1 MSAGPPILNSPAS
14 KESEYAHA
22 LVHRKEGG
30 HLGELGMV
38 GWDNACYWF
47 GRTSYHDNFPE
58 VRELIFIYFILLHQR
73 SEQFDLNKSRI
84 AIS

>member
-1 MSAGPPILNSPAS
+1 MSAGPPVLNSPAS

-22 LVHRKEGG
+22 MVHRKEGG
-30 HLGELGMV
+30 HLGELGLV

-58 VRELIFIYFILLHQR
+58 VSLRYILCEYRRVQGFI
-73 SEQFDLNKSRI
+73 
-84 AIS
+84 